1 MSENAKDIST
11 KEEKDLIKKMIHMV
25 NPEDCRGNQRD
36 PEYDR
41 KRDSQKFNGELCD
54 RIKKRSIVSR

>member
-11 KEEKDLIKKMIHMV
+11 KKRKDLIKKMIQYGE
-25 NPEDCRGNQRD
+25 PGGLSGNQRN

-54 RIKKRSIVSR
+54 RIKKRSTVSR